1 VRQFRKYGCL
11 TAALLSGWISS
22 TGSAFFLDGNGFY
35 GARGEL
41 RTNPGA
47 SADRG
52 TYRAIDQTFRLEL
65 EGRASEKSSF
75 FSELRVFEDP
85 RAAYMGD
92 TAQPTSCRAGSDEK
106 CKGANQDTSEPGYKK
121 YTPQIAKLYAQ
132 HAFEYCLLDIG
143 RRDRQWGMGL
153 FLDAGRTPF
162 DTSASTFDGVSCH
175 VNMQKAQTLGFTVG
189 FDQLSETGSSVVL
202 PGSKDEVSQI
212 QGPTSR
218 GGVLNQLYFT
228 IEYDDRQSQLT
239 SSTFA
244 KQVGVY
250 VAKLGSAN
258 LDAGG
263 TSTDLT
269 FVDLYSGFYMGK
281 FSLRSEVLFRLGKTG
296 DPNVSRLGGALQ
308 DQNDVAVNNMQSIGG
323 TATLD
328 WVLFQSGQ
336 QIGPENYH
344 QGDLV
349 RHLLFTGI
357 TYAPGAAQGYYSG
370 SDATVGDQQRT
381 AATKAMSFNRNFH
394 PALILFNGRRDID
407 DLTVDGVFD
416 PTRVMNANVY
426 TLGYRYENLQYGNF
440 ETRLVYA
447 ALNESMPEDV
457 HTFYSN
463 KTRKKVGYYGSA
475 LGYELDTKY
484 SIRID
489 KGVDWGVSA
498 GYLMAGDAWRID
510 EDHRPVGQT
519 LLQTHIVLNF

>member
-1 VRQFRKYGCL
+1 MRKYGRL
-11 TAALLSGWISS
+11 TTALLAGLLSS
-22 TGSAFFLDGNGFY
+22 TGWAFFLDGKGFY

-47 SADRG
+47 SSDRG
-52 TYRAIDQTFRLEL
+52 TYRAIDQTFRLKL

-85 RAAYMGD
+85 RAAYMGN

-106 CKGANQDTSEPGYKK
+106 CVGSNQDTSEPGYKK
-121 YTPQIAKLYAQ
+121 YTPQITKLYAQ

-153 FLDAGRTPF
+153 FLDAGHTPF

-175 VNMQKAQTLGFTVG
+175 VNMQKAQNLGFTLG

-202 PGSKDEVSQI
+202 PGSKDEVSQV
-212 QGPTSR
+212 QGPNSR

-228 IEYDDRQSQLT
+228 IELDDRASQLT
-239 SSTFA
+239 TSAFS

-250 VAKLGSAN
+250 VAKLSSAAV
-258 LDAGG
+258 DSGG

-269 FVDLYSGFYMGK
+269 FIDLYSGFYLGR
-281 FSLRSEVLFRLGKTG
+281 FSLRSEVLLRLGKTG
-296 DPNVSRLGGALQ
+296 DPNVSRFGGAIQ
-308 DQNDVAVNNMQSIGG
+308 DQNDVAVNKMDSIGG
-323 TATLD
+323 TVGLD
-328 WVLFQSGQ
+328 WVLSQSGR
-336 QIGPENYH
+336 QIGPEPYR
-344 QGDLV
+344 QGDLI
-349 RHLLFTGI
+349 RHVLFTGF

-370 SDATVGDQQRT
+370 ADATVGDQQRT

-407 DLTVDGVFD
+407 DLAVDGAFD
-416 PTRVMNANVY
+416 PTRVMNASVY
-426 TLGYRYENLQYGNF
+426 TLGYRYENMQYGNF

-447 ALNESMPEDV
+447 ALNEKMPHEV
-457 HTFYSN
+457 EAHYNNQST
-463 KTRKKVGYYGSA
+463 KKVGYYGSA

-484 SIRID
+484 WMRID

-510 EDHRPVGQT
+510 DEHRQLGQT
-519 LLQTHIVLNF
+519 LLQTYLVLNF